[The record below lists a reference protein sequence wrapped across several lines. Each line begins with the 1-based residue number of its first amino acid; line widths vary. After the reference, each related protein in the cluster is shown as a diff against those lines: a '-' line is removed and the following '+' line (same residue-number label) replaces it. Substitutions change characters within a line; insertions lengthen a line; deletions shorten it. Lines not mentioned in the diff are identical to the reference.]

1 MVGTSN
7 LGSWNGHWS
16 EREKIFV
23 PKGVG
28 SKTTQLIGT
37 STPGRHSLK
46 IAEKTKLSDSNH
58 QAILPSWFKLWFPEY
73 LYLSIYIYIIISI
86 YIYTVYSHYLPIR
99 FSFSS
104 WWYPQEFYVHRL
116 VRHLQSQ
123 SQMEPPS
130 LDGFRN
136 ALVFVGDGC
145 GGKWVCLKIVYSIFP
160 MVLLI
165 IIPIKW
171 LFVWEYSLFSDKPKW
186 SDKKNS
192 ELARLWHRFDGGW
205 FILVY

>member
-73 LYLSIYIYIIISI
+73 LYLSIYIYIIIYI
-86 YIYTVYSHYLPIR
+86 YIY
-99 FSFSS
+99 
-104 WWYPQEFYVHRL
+104 
-116 VRHLQSQ
+116 
-123 SQMEPPS
+123 
-130 LDGFRN
+130 
-136 ALVFVGDGC
+136 
-145 GGKWVCLKIVYSIFP
+145 SIF
-160 MVLLI
+160 
-165 IIPIKW
+165 
-171 LFVWEYSLFSDKPKW
+171 SLS
-186 SDKKNS
+186 SHS
-192 ELARLWHRFDGGW
+192 I
-205 FILVY
+205 FILFMVIPPRILRASSREAPTKSKPNGTSEPWWLSKRPGFCWRWMWRKMGVSENSVLHFPNGFADHYPY

>member
-16 EREKIFV
+16 EGEKIFV

-86 YIYTVYSHYLPIR
+86 SIYIQYILI
-99 FSFSS
+99 
-104 WWYPQEFYVHRL
+104 
-116 VRHLQSQ
+116 
-123 SQMEPPS
+123 
-130 LDGFRN
+130 
-136 ALVFVGDGC
+136 
-145 GGKWVCLKIVYSIFP
+145 IFP
-160 MVLLI
+160 FDFHSLHGDTPKNFTCIVSWGTYKVKAKWNLRALMAFETPWFLLEMDVAENGC
-165 IIPIKW
+165 
-171 LFVWEYSLFSDKPKW
+171 VWK
-186 SDKKNS
+186 
-192 ELARLWHRFDGGW
+192 
-205 FILVY
+205 